1 MDRRDFLL
9 ATGVAAVTGSSSGA
23 PTGAGAGAG
32 VDAVAGTGADAV
44 ARAARADAT
53 LPLGAAS
60 SPGDRTAAAAAAAD
74 AASGTRPPGIAEL
87 AAAIAAG
94 RKTSLQLTRHYLD
107 RIAALDRHGPELRSC
122 LETNPAALEI
132 AAALD
137 QERLTKGPRGP
148 LHGIPILIK
157 DNIETQDRMMTT
169 AGSLGLEG
177 WYAPTDAPLVAR
189 LRAAGAVILGK
200 TNLSEWANMRSTH
213 SSSGW
218 SGRGGQTRNPH
229 ALDRTPSGSSSGSAV
244 AVAADLCAAAVGT
257 ETDGS
262 IVSPASV
269 NGIVGIKPTVG
280 LVSRSGVIPLSHSQ
294 DTAGPLARSV
304 RDAAILLGVLSGP
317 DASDPASV
325 AVGAHFET
333 DYVKY
338 LADDGLRGARLGV
351 ARRFFADNAPVNAF
365 LDRTLATLSAAGAVI
380 VDPADLPGH
389 GTWTDPEL
397 EVLLYEFKADLN
409 AYLGRL
415 PPGLP
420 VHSLE
425 ELIRFNDTN
434 AAREM
439 PWFDQELLRQA
450 LAKGGLDDVAYVKAR
465 ATCLS
470 ATRSQGIDAV
480 IAEHRLDA
488 IVTLTSGPACFIDL
502 VNGDADTGGCSS
514 PAAIAGYPHVTVPAG
529 LYRGLPVGLSFF
541 GSAFSEPTLL
551 RLASGFEHVAG
562 GYRRPRF
569 AARI

>member
-1 MDRRDFLL
+1 VTRPL
-9 ATGVAAVTGSSSGA
+9 GVAE
-23 PTGAGAGAG
+23 
-32 VDAVAGTGADAV
+32 
-44 ARAARADAT
+44 
-53 LPLGAAS
+53 LGAA
-60 SPGDRTAAAAAAAD
+60 
-74 AASGTRPPGIAEL
+74 L
-87 AAAIAAG
+87 AAG
-94 RKTSLQLTRHYLD
+94 HETSVQLTRRYLD
-107 RIAALDRHGPELRSC
+107 SIAALDRNGPELRSC

-137 QERLTKGPRGP
+137 HERLTQGSRGP
-148 LHGIPILIK
+148 LHGVPILIK
-157 DNIETQDRMMTT
+157 DNIETRDHMMTT
-169 AGSLGLEG
+169 AGSLSLEG

-229 ALDRTPSGSSSGSAV
+229 VLDRTPSGSSSGSAV

-280 LVSRSGVIPLSHSQ
+280 LVSRRGVIPLSHSQ
-294 DTAGPLARSV
+294 DTAGPLARS
-304 RDAAILLGVLSGP
+304 D
-317 DASDPASV
+317 DPASV
-325 AVGAHFET
+325 AVGARFET
-333 DYVKY
+333 DYLKY

-365 LDRTLATLSAAGAVI
+365 LDRTLATLTAAGAVI
-380 VDPADLPGH
+380 VDPADLPSH
-389 GTWTDPEL
+389 GSWGDPEL

-415 PPGLP
+415 PAGLP

-425 ELIRFNDTN
+425 ELIRFNDMH

-450 LAKGGLDDVAYVKAR
+450 LSKGGLDDAAYLKAR
-465 ATCLS
+465 ETCLV

-480 IAEHRLDA
+480 LAQHRLDA
-488 IVTLTSGPACFIDL
+488 IVTLTSGPACFIDP

-541 GSAFSEPTLL
+541 GTAFSEPTLL
-551 RLASGFEHVAG
+551 RLASGFEHVSG

-569 AARI
+569 AARA